1 MLTKL
6 WMLVLRLSHSG
17 RAFHIAFGTQA
28 QEAFL
33 EGHVLAFEHFGAIPG
48 LVRYDN
54 LKPAVLR
61 VFKGRDRLEA
71 ERFTALRSHYS
82 FESFFCRP
90 GVIGAHEKGGVEGE
104 IGRFRRRHLVPVPIV
119 ASLTELNALIAA
131 ADALDDSRVITGR
144 TVTVGAAFT
153 AEITTLIP
161 LPTAVFDAAR
171 LLQARVG
178 NRARVSVRQCYYSV
192 PARFAGRR
200 VPVRLSARTV
210 EILDGATVVACHER
224 AVGRYVEVL
233 NLEHYLEVLI
243 REPGALPG
251 ATALAQATASGAF
264 TPYRTNGIGTR
275 CARPVATRRGPG
287 R

>member
-1 MLTKL
+1 M
-6 WMLVLRLSHSG
+6 
-17 RAFHIAFGTQA
+17 
-28 QEAFL
+28 
-33 EGHVLAFEHFGAIPG
+33 
-48 LVRYDN
+48 
-54 LKPAVLR
+54 PA
-61 VFKGRDRLEA
+61 
-71 ERFTALRSHYS
+71 
-82 FESFFCRP
+82 
-90 GVIGAHEKGGVEGE
+90 
-104 IGRFRRRHLVPVPIV
+104 
-119 ASLTELNALIAA
+119 
-131 ADALDDSRVITGR
+131 
-144 TVTVGAAFT
+144 
-153 AEITTLIP
+153 
-161 LPTAVFDAAR
+161 AVFDAAR

-210 EILDGATVVACHER
+210 EILDGATVVACYER